1 MSTEKCACNL
11 QVDAFWVKVFGQRD
25 TSSYDGFTMSDSV
38 RLDVWLWSVRVFK
51 TRSMSTSAVRG
62 GKVRVNGEHHKA
74 SYGVKVGDEVR
85 VRIEGFDRV
94 LLVKQLLSKR
104 VGAPLAAVAY
114 QDQSPPRPARE
125 FVAPSSR
132 RDRGLGRPTKR
143 DRREIDRLLGRDR
156 EGRENNSGLEHL
168 LDDEE

>member
-1 MSTEKCACNL
+1 MSRLLGA
-11 QVDAFWVKVFGQRD
+11 
-25 TSSYDGFTMSDSV
+25 YDGWIMSDSV

-94 LLVKQLLSKR
+94 LVVRQLLSKR
-104 VGAPLAAVAY
+104 VGAPLAAEAY
-114 QDQSPPRPARE
+114 EDNSPPRPARE
-125 FVAPSSR
+125 FTAPVSR
-132 RDRGLGRPTKR
+132 RERGLGRPTKR
-143 DRREIDRLLGRDR
+143 DRREIDRLLGRADR
-156 EGRENNSGLEHL
+156 DGRDDWPGL
-168 LDDEE
+168 DELSDS